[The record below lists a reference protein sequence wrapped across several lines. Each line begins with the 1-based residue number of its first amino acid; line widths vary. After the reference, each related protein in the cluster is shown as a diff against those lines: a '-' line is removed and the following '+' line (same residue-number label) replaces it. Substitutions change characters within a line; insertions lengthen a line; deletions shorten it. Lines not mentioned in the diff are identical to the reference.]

1 MAIENAIFGNLV
13 YNEEYARK
21 CIPFLKEEYFA
32 PQDQKALFRLIKGY
46 VDKYNAFPTKEVM
59 AIDLANTEGIS
70 EDTFK
75 NCKELIIG
83 LTHDKSTKLDWLLDQ
98 TEKFCQDKA
107 IYNAIMASIGILDD
121 SSGKTSKGSI
131 PQILSDALA
140 VSFDTHIGHDFLE
153 DADSRYDFY
162 HTKEDRVPFDLEYL
176 NKATNGGLPKKT
188 LNIALAGT
196 GVGKSLFMCH
206 CAASNLVNG
215 LNVLY
220 ITMEMAEEK
229 IAERIDANLLD
240 TPIDQL
246 ALLPKDVYDKKVQRI
261 RNKTQGKLIVKEYPT
276 ACAGSANFRHLLNE
290 LKLKKNFVPSIIY
303 IDYLNI
309 CMSSRIKNGAQVNS
323 YTLVKAIAE
332 ELRGLAVEFNVPV
345 VSATQTTRSGYSNS
359 DVGLE
364 DTSESFGLPATAD
377 FMFALITSETLHDHS
392 QIMVKQLKNRYN
404 DPGMFTKFVVGVD
417 RSKMR
422 LYDVEQSAQEDI
434 LDGPRK
440 KKKDKDE
447 DKSVFDNSK
456 FMTEDTERSKPKTKF
471 DKSKFAG
478 FK

>member
-1 MAIENAIFGNLV
+1 
-13 YNEEYARK
+13 
-21 CIPFLKEEYFA
+21 
-32 PQDQKALFRLIKGY
+32 
-46 VDKYNAFPTKEVM
+46 
-59 AIDLANTEGIS
+59 
-70 EDTFK
+70 
-75 NCKELIIG
+75 
-83 LTHDKSTKLDWLLDQ
+83 
-98 TEKFCQDKA
+98 
-107 IYNAIMASIGILDD
+107 
-121 SSGKTSKGSI
+121 
-131 PQILSDALA
+131 
-140 VSFDTHIGHDFLE
+140 
-153 DADSRYDFY
+153 
-162 HTKEDRVPFDLEYL
+162 
-176 NKATNGGLPKKT
+176 
-188 LNIALAGT
+188 
-196 GVGKSLFMCH
+196 
-206 CAASNLVNG
+206 
-215 LNVLY
+215 
-220 ITMEMAEEK
+220 
-229 IAERIDANLLD
+229 
-240 TPIDQL
+240 
-246 ALLPKDVYDKKVQRI
+246 
-261 RNKTQGKLIVKEYPT
+261 
-276 ACAGSANFRHLLNE
+276 
-290 LKLKKNFVPSIIY
+290 
-303 IDYLNI
+303 
-309 CMSSRIKNGAQVNS
+309 MSSRIKNGAQVNS